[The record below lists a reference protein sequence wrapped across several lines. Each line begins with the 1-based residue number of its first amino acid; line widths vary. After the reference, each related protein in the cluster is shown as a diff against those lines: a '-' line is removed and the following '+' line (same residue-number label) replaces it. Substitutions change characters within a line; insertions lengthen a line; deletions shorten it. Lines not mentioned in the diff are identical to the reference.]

1 MTTGHVFIATS
12 LDGFVAR
19 PDHRLD
25 WLLKQDTAGE
35 EHGYEA
41 FMDSVDG
48 IIMGRG
54 SYQTVLGFGD
64 WPYPKPVVVMSRSL
78 TPDDVPEALADK
90 VRLTQ
95 LDPPAL
101 MRSLAEQGWSRA
113 YVDGGKV
120 VQSFLRCGLVDD
132 IELNVVPILIGE
144 GIPLFSTLDAD
155 IDLELLG
162 STAYPSGCVQSR
174 YRVRRG
180 DQAQQA

>member
-41 FMDSVDG
+41 FMDRVDG

-64 WPYPKPVVVMSRSL
+64 WPYRKPVVVMSQTL
-78 TPDDVPEALADK
+78 TPSDVPEALVDK
-90 VRLTQ
+90 VQLTRLS
-95 LDPPAL
+95 PSAL
-101 MRSLAEQGWSRA
+101 MQWLAEQGWSRA

-120 VQSFLRCGLVDD
+120 VQSFIRCGLVDD
-132 IELNVVPILIGE
+132 IELSVAPVLIGE
-144 GIPLFSTLDAD
+144 GIPLFGALEAD
-155 IDLELLG
+155 IDLELLS
-162 STAYPSGCVQSR
+162 STPYPSGFVQSR
-174 YRVRRG
+174 YRIRRG
-180 DQAQQA
+180 DQAKA